1 MKLSQL
7 RHLLAVA
14 EAGTVRQASKNL
26 YLSQSSVTKSIQQ
39 LEASLGVELL
49 HRASHGV
56 TPTAAGKALIARAR
70 VIESELRAARNDVET
85 VQGAGSGEIRVS
97 ASPTVAMALLPKA
110 ILEFR
115 RTRPKVSFQIQ
126 EGVYPDA
133 LPEVRMGE
141 IDFAICLVPEQPHE
155 EDLNFELLVK
165 DRLTPAVRST
175 HPLTHKGKL
184 TLASLLDLK
193 LEWVIYG
200 GSRTG
205 RDVFE
210 QTFIGQGLE
219 PPRSTI
225 TCTSFACALALVES
239 GDHVTLVPSQLFAD
253 KPGGLSITPL
263 VMDSPMPSWNVA
275 VISRARHELSPVCLA
290 FLKQLRQSALWPLLA
305 PGPGLA
311 PQPRRRLR

>member
-7 RHLLAVA
+7 RHLMAVA

-26 YLSQSSVTKSIQQ
+26 FLSQSSVTKSIQQ
-39 LEASLGVELL
+39 LEVSLGVELL

-56 TPTAAGKALIARAR
+56 TPTAAGKALIARSR
-70 VIESELRAARNDVET
+70 IIEAEVRAARNDIET
-85 VQGAGSGEIRVS
+85 VQGAGSGEIRLS

-126 EGVYPDA
+126 EGVYPDV
-133 LPEVRMGE
+133 LPDVRMGVT
-141 IDFAICLVPEQPHE
+141 DFAICLVPEQPRDE
-155 EDLNFELLVK
+155 ELDFELLLK

-175 HPLTHKGKL
+175 HPLTQKGKL
-184 TLASLLDLK
+184 TLSGLLDLK
-193 LEWVIYG
+193 LEWVIYRR
-200 GSRTG
+200 SETG

-210 QTFIGQGLE
+210 QTFLAQGLE

-225 TCTSFACALALVES
+225 ACTSFACVLALVES

-253 KPGGLSITPL
+253 KPDSLSITPL
-263 VMDSPMPSWNVA
+263 VMDSPMPSWNVT

-290 FLKQLRQSALWPLLA
+290 FLKQLRQSAVKPRPA
-305 PGPGLA
+305 PKSGQEGRRK
-311 PQPRRRLR
+311 PR

>member
-7 RHLLAVA
+7 RHLMAVA

-26 YLSQSSVTKSIQQ
+26 FLSQSSVTKSIQQ
-39 LEASLGVELL
+39 LEVSLGVELL

-56 TPTAAGKALIARAR
+56 TPTAAGRALIARAR
-70 VIESELRAARNDVET
+70 IIEAELRAARNDIET
-85 VQGAGSGEIRVS
+85 VQGAGSGEIRLS

-126 EGVYPDA
+126 EGVYPDV
-133 LPEVRMGE
+133 LPDVRMGE
-141 IDFAICLVPEQPHE
+141 TDFAICLVPEQPRD
-155 EDLNFELLVK
+155 EDLDFELLLK

-175 HPLTHKGKL
+175 HPVTQKGKL
-184 TLASLLDLK
+184 TLSSLLDLK
-193 LEWVIYG
+193 LEWVIYRR
-200 GSRTG
+200 SETG

-210 QTFIGQGLE
+210 QTFLAQGLE

-225 TCTSFACALALVES
+225 ACTSFACALALVES

-253 KPGGLSITPL
+253 KPGSLSITPL
-263 VMDSPMPSWNVA
+263 VMDSPMPPWNVT

-290 FLKQLRQSALWPLLA
+290 FLKQLRQLA
-305 PGPGLA
+305 MKPRAA
-311 PQPRRRLR
+311 PISGQEARRKPR